1 MNAIRRF
8 LPVALLAACTAVS
21 MHAWASDDRAIALG
35 EAWKPIDPARLEGMR
50 GGFQMPSGQMLS
62 FGIERVVY
70 VNDVLVA
77 SASVRIPDVTEID
90 REQARA
96 LADFNKGIVV
106 QVGERN
112 HFDPAAAA
120 GGVVIQNTLD
130 NQSIRTATNIEVGAA
145 SLGVFQAINSYGA
158 LGDALVR
165 VPGSP

>member
-8 LPVALLAACTAVS
+8 LSMALLAACAAVS
-21 MHAWASDDRAIALG
+21 MQARASDDRAISLG

-50 GGFQMPSGQMLS
+50 GGFRMSSGQTLS
-62 FGIERVVY
+62 FGIERVVH
-70 VNDVLVA
+70 VNGVIVA
-77 SASVRIPDVTEID
+77 SVSVRIPDVTHID
-90 REQARA
+90 RGQARA
-96 LADFNKGIVV
+96 LADFNRGIVV

-130 NQSIRTATNIEVGAA
+130 NQSFRTSTSVEVGVA
-145 SLGVFQAINSYGA
+145 SLGVLQAINSYGA

>member
-1 MNAIRRF
+1 
-8 LPVALLAACTAVS
+8 
-21 MHAWASDDRAIALG
+21 
-35 EAWKPIDPARLEGMR
+35 
-50 GGFQMPSGQMLS
+50 
-62 FGIERVVY
+62 
-70 VNDVLVA
+70 VLVA

-96 LADFNKGIVV
+96 LADLNKGLVV